1 MSRTTIRPSWA
12 TIRPSLAGLTVVAGV
27 LLALVVPAGSASAA
41 AYRFWGYYQL
51 SGTSWQFAP
60 KGPDQTTPADGSVEG
75 WRFAVAAESDTR
87 TPRVTPTFDAVCGD
101 TATEPAKKRVAV
113 VIDYGRP
120 ADQEDGST
128 PPAPVAKCAS
138 VPTAASGS
146 EVLAAVASVRAD
158 KGLVCALDGRPATG
172 CGTPVKDVSA
182 AASAPDTPVTLAP
195 KASQGSATS
204 KDAAD
209 DGSSPV
215 LKYAGIGVVV
225 LALLGLGLVA
235 ARRRRGLTTAGA
247 ADSAGAD
254 SAGAQS
260 TGADTRSTDS
270 AR

>member
-1 MSRTTIRPSWA
+1 MSRTTTLRS
-12 TIRPSLAGLTVVAGV
+12 SLTALTLLAGV
-27 LLALVVPAGSASAA
+27 LVALVLPAGSASAA

-60 KGPDQTTPADGSVEG
+60 KGPDQTKPADGSVEG
-75 WRFAVAAESDTR
+75 WRYAVAGESDTR
-87 TPRVTPTFDAVCGD
+87 APRVSTTFDAVCAD
-101 TATEPAKKRVAV
+101 TKADPAKKRIAV

-138 VPTAASGS
+138 VPSAASGS
-146 EVLAAVASVRAD
+146 EVLAAVATVRAD

-182 AASAPDTPVTLAP
+182 AAAAPDTPTTLAP
-195 KASQGSATS
+195 KASQASGQS
-204 KDAAD
+204 KETAG
-209 DGSSPV
+209 DGSSSG

-225 LALLGLGLVA
+225 LALLGLGGVA
-235 ARRRRGLTTAGA
+235 LRRRQGVVDAP
-247 ADSAGAD
+247 
-254 SAGAQS
+254 
-260 TGADTRSTDS
+260 DS